1 MAITFT
7 SPEAITLDQFRAEV
21 GVEPISGQDATEQK
35 RLERLFTMACR
46 LVRDR
51 TIADTPTELSNQAI
65 VMLGGYIY
73 ARRNVGETPPSFP
86 YAWTNSGCQWILRDY
101 LKKPTALI
109 EAV

>member
-1 MAITFT
+1 MAVTIV
-7 SPEAITLDQFRAEV
+7 SPDAITLDQFRAEV
-21 GVEPISGQDATEQK
+21 GPEPVAEQDATQQK
-35 RLERLFTMACR
+35 TLERLFTMACR

-51 TIADTPTELSNQAI
+51 TVDETPTELSNQAI

-73 ARRNVGETPPSFP
+73 ARRNVGENLPSFP